1 MHQRLH
7 RLLIHLPAKYNSL
20 STVVPLTVDIPLWL
34 TITVCS
40 DVFILTTVFDSDS
53 KIGMDVYVFEDIFEA
68 KASAFRGQ
76 YDE

>member
-1 MHQRLH
+1 M
-7 RLLIHLPAKYNSL
+7 
-20 STVVPLTVDIPLWL
+20 PLTVDIPLWL